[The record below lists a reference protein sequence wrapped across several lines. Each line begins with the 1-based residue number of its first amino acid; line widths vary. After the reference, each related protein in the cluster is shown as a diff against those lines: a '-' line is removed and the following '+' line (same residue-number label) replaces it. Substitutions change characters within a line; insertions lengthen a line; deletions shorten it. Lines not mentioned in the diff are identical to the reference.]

1 MIHGSKEWKEGREG
15 GREFKEGRKEGGKEG
30 GRREGVREEGRGRGR
45 NRGKEGG
52 REGPADRGTELHIL
66 HACYDC
72 TCTCKHRQHE
82 QREMG

>member
-1 MIHGSKEWKEGREG
+1 MREEGEEG
-15 GREFKEGRKEGGKEG
+15 GTE
-30 GRREGVREEGRGRGR
+30 GRREGRR
-45 NRGKEGG
+45 KGG

-72 TCTCKHRQHE
+72 TCTCKHTQHE

>member
-1 MIHGSKEWKEGREG
+1 M
-15 GREFKEGRKEGGKEG
+15 
-30 GRREGVREEGRGRGR
+30 REEGRGRGR

-52 REGPADRGTELHIL
+52 KEKGREGGASRQRDKTAYTV